1 VTRSGLSEV
10 SDTVRAVV
18 LQRAVKVSLQWLGPK
33 DRRRLAAL
41 LQAYRAAV
49 NFFVRLL
56 WREPSLGF
64 TTPTSKRLVRTR
76 LSGRYRDQALKQA
89 WELVTATKK
98 SAAALGVVAGRPFF
112 RGMAILDAKFVDVE
126 AVEGEHDLLVRL
138 SSLKKGERLSLPT
151 KGTRVLRKWLAK
163 PGARLVQG
171 AGLGDGDLLTLWVE
185 LPKPALRLEGPVL
198 GVDVGVRHL
207 LATSDGMFL
216 GSDFR
221 DVRDKVKR
229 RKPGS
234 KGRGRAR
241 RERDDL
247 ICAAVKRLPWREIS
261 AVAVEDLSGIKRGKK
276 RGQGKRLRRALAAWR
291 PPVVHQRLL
300 ALAAEHGVLA
310 ISVPGFW
317 NSVTC
322 PTCGHRSRAN
332 RSGPVFRCQDCG
344 HLDDADHVGALAA
357 KTRAE
362 GVLGEAVE
370 ADREERATATA
381 KRERRKAA
389 AKQRG
394 ERTAEKR
401 RQRAAAEAAQ
411 TIDAAGA
418 AGRCGTESNDS
429 SSRGAQSPAARTPR
443 ESAPVRD
450 QASGG
455 APSEN
460 PEGGHSRGGRRKA
473 AGRQGEQSP
482 PTRGPKSPRG
492 TTAKFSDHHGARDRV
507 LALDEFPNK
516 P

>member
-1 VTRSGLSEV
+1 M
-10 SDTVRAVV
+10 
-18 LQRAVKVSLQWLGPK
+18 LQRAVKVSLEWVGAK
-33 DRRRLAAL
+33 DRRRLSAL

-56 WREPSLGF
+56 WREPRLGF
-64 TTPTSKRLVRTR
+64 TTQTSKRLLRTR

-89 WELVTATKK
+89 WELVSSTRK
-98 SAAALGVVAGRPFF
+98 SAAALGVVASRPFF

-126 AVEGEHDLLVRL
+126 AHEGEHDLLVRL
-138 SSLKKGERLSLPT
+138 SSLTKGQRLTLPT

-171 AGLGDGDLLTLWVE
+171 AGLGGGELLTLWVE
-185 LPKPALRLEGPVL
+185 LPKPPLRLEGPVL

-207 LATSDGMFL
+207 LATSEGMFL

-234 KGRGRAR
+234 KGRRRAR

-247 ICAAVKRLPWREIS
+247 ICAAVKRLPWSEIS

-276 RGQGKRLRRALAAWR
+276 KGQGKHLRRALAAWR
-291 PPVVHQRLL
+291 PPVVHQRVL
-300 ALAAEHGVLA
+300 ALAAETGVLA

-322 PTCGHRSRAN
+322 PTCGHRSKAN
-332 RSGPVFRCQDCG
+332 RAGSVFRCQSCG

-357 KTRAE
+357 KARAE
-362 GVLGEAVE
+362 QVLGEAVD
-370 ADREERATATA
+370 ADREERVAATA
-381 KRERRKAA
+381 KREQRKAA
-389 AKQRG
+389 AKRRG
-394 ERTAEKR
+394 ELNAERR
-401 RQRAAAEAAQ
+401 RQREAVQASHVLEG
-411 TIDAAGA
+411 AGPA
-418 AGRCGTESNDS
+418 VEVRDKEPNDS
-429 SSRGAQSPAARTPR
+429 SSRGTQSLAARTPC
-443 ESAPVRD
+443 ESAPVQD

-455 APSEN
+455 VPSEN
-460 PEGGHSRGGRRKA
+460 PEGGHPRGRRRKA
-473 AGRQGEQSP
+473 AGRHGEQSP
-482 PTRGPKSPRG
+482 PTRGPSSPRG
-492 TTAKFSDHHGARDRV
+492 TTAKFSDHFGGGDRV
-507 LALDEFPNK
+507 LALGEFPNK

>member
-1 VTRSGLSEV
+1 MRSGLSVV
-10 SDTVRAVV
+10 SDKVRTVV
-18 LQRAVKVSLQWLGPK
+18 LQRAVKVSLQWIGPK
-33 DRRRLAAL
+33 DRRRLSAL

-56 WREPSLGF
+56 WRDSSLGF
-64 TTPTSKRLVRTR
+64 TTQTSKRLVRTR

-89 WELVTATKK
+89 WELVSATRK

-126 AVEGEHDLLVRL
+126 EVEGEHDLLVRL
-138 SSLKKGERLSLPT
+138 SSLKKGERLALPT
-151 KGTRVLRKWLAK
+151 KGTRVLRKWLSR

-171 AGLGDGDLLTLWVE
+171 AGLGDDALLTLWVE

-247 ICAAVKRLPWREIS
+247 ICGAVKRLPWSEIA
-261 AVAVEDLSGIKRGKK
+261 AVAVEDLRGIKRGKK
-276 RGQGKRLRRALAAWR
+276 RGQGKRLRRSLAAWR

-300 ALAAEHGVLA
+300 ALAAENGVLA
-310 ISVPGFW
+310 IPVPGFW

-322 PTCGHRSRAN
+322 PTCGHRSRDN
-332 RSGPVFRCQDCG
+332 RSGSVFLCQGCG

-357 KTRAE
+357 KARAE

-370 ADREERATATA
+370 ADREERAAATA
-381 KRERRKAA
+381 KRERRKTA
-389 AKQRG
+389 AKRRG
-394 ERTAEKR
+394 ELNAEKR
-401 RQRAAAEAAQ
+401 RRRAAAQEAQAVE
-411 TIDAAGA
+411 AAGA
-418 AGRCGTESNDS
+418 AGRCNESKDS
-429 SSRGAQSPAARTPR
+429 SSRGAQSPAARTPP

-473 AGRQGEQSP
+473 AGRHGEQSP
-482 PTRGPKSPRG
+482 PTRGPSSPRG
-492 TTAKFSDHHGARDRV
+492 TTAKFSDSSRDRV
-507 LALDEFPNK
+507 LAFDAFPDK